1 MYILFI
7 SIFYLT
13 DSPGCGII
21 PSEDK
26 SGDPKVP
33 PLKGPP
39 KPPKPAE
46 KYSINGNSL
55 RLFIDMREI
64 THFSGMKS
72 EIQGP

>member
-7 SIFYLT
+7 SIFNLT
-13 DSPGCGII
+13 VSPGCGII

-46 KYSINGNSL
+46 KYSIKRWEFNEV
-55 RLFIDMREI
+55 I
-64 THFSGMKS
+64 H
-72 EIQGP
+72 